1 MQGQNSQYLTLAHHH
16 FHEYEMK
23 LHDYDVRFHGAT
35 QRRAGQLEPP
45 PGPLVARFRDLG
57 GLEDGQ
63 LVAGPWGDLSPDL
76 HKLLLVFAE
85 SRVAA
90 MSRAQGWE
98 AGPGQLGKVMGE
110 VRRALSV
117 TVVRA
122 NALCLMERL
131 SQLGP
136 GAGAAAKRRHSALQ
150 LEERRRQERQAFDLT
165 WQGRGSSRVGRAFIS

>member
-1 MQGQNSQYLTLAHHH
+1 
-16 FHEYEMK
+16 MK
-23 LHDYDVRFHGAT
+23 LHDYDVRFHGAAR
-35 QRRAGQLEPP
+35 RRAGELEPP
-45 PGPLVARFRDLG
+45 PGPLVTRFRDLG
-57 GLEDGQ
+57 GLEGGQ

-136 GAGAAAKRRHSALQ
+136 GAGAAAKRRQTALH
-150 LEERRRQERQAFDLT
+150 LEERRRHERQAFDLA
-165 WQGRGSSRVGRAFIS
+165 WQGRGSSRVGRAFVG

>member
-1 MQGQNSQYLTLAHHH
+1 MAIGKELLKEALRQKNPTCGHTSFKVILQTALKDIPGDSLVVNL
-16 FHEYEMK
+16 
-23 LHDYDVRFHGAT
+23 
-35 QRRAGQLEPP
+35 P

-110 VRRALSV
+110 IRRALSV

-136 GAGAAAKRRHSALQ
+136 GAGAAAKRRQGAMQ
-150 LEERRRQERQAFDLT
+150 LEERRRQERQAFDLA
-165 WQGRGSSRVGRAFIS
+165 WLARGSTRVGRAFV

>member
-1 MQGQNSQYLTLAHHH
+1 
-16 FHEYEMK
+16 MK
-23 LHDYDVRFHGAT
+23 LHDYDVWFHGAAR
-35 QRRAGQLEPP
+35 RRAGELEPP
-45 PGPLVARFRDLG
+45 PSPLVTRFRDLG
-57 GLEDGQ
+57 GLKDGQ
-63 LVAGPWGDLSPDL
+63 LVAGPWGELSPDL

-90 MSRAQGWE
+90 LSKAQGWE

-117 TVVRA
+117 TVVQA

-136 GAGAAAKRRHSALQ
+136 GAGAAAKRRQTALQ
-150 LEERRRQERQAFDLT
+150 LEERRRQERQAFDLA
-165 WQGRGSSRVGRAFIS
+165 WHARGSSRVGRAFVG

>member
-1 MQGQNSQYLTLAHHH
+1 
-16 FHEYEMK
+16 MK

-136 GAGAAAKRRHSALQ
+136 GAGAAAKRRHNALQ
-150 LEERRRQERQAFDLT
+150 LEERRRQERQAFDLA
-165 WQGRGSSRVGRAFIS
+165 WQGRGSSRVGRAFVT

>member
-1 MQGQNSQYLTLAHHH
+1 MYRNLKFLHMADFFSTGLA
-16 FHEYEMK
+16 
-23 LHDYDVRFHGAT
+23 R
-35 QRRAGQLEPP
+35 
-45 PGPLVARFRDLG
+45 GPVTNMRY
-57 GLEDGQ
+57 
-63 LVAGPWGDLSPDL
+63 DLSPDL

-136 GAGAAAKRRHSALQ
+136 GAGAAAKRRHNALQ
-150 LEERRRQERQAFDLT
+150 LEERRRQERQAFDLA
-165 WQGRGSSRVGRAFIS
+165 WQGRGSSRVGRAFVT